1 MDKIT
6 RITLITIS
14 VASVFII
21 LGAFFKIMHWFGGE
35 TILMVSLLTELI
47 AGGTLVIHLI
57 RTKK

>member
-1 MDKIT
+1 
-6 RITLITIS
+6 
-14 VASVFII
+14 
-21 LGAFFKIMHWFGGE
+21 MHWFGGE